1 MMQFKLE
8 KEQAKL
14 KLSNG
19 KAINN
24 KNQIRKEWP
33 KKKETVQKSLN
44 LRACT
49 LTTQTWLTDPWPNY
63 QNK

>member
-1 MMQFKLE
+1 MMMQFKLE

-24 KNQIRKEWP
+24 KNQIRKE
-33 KKKETVQKSLN
+33 
-44 LRACT
+44 
-49 LTTQTWLTDPWPNY
+49 
-63 QNK
+63 